1 MRILFLQPEYHI
13 NQDPLIR
20 ALRNRGHAVR
30 FLTRGVRHTGT
41 ERALEPR
48 LIGPASLPGHIFE
61 RFGVSRRGRKI
72 LAWPPI
78 QSLNEEVTRFDPD
91 IIIARNYHVY
101 TAAAFVLAQWHGCRF
116 ALYTQDPAG
125 TARRR
130 ILKSGVDR
138 LVATI
143 AADPVP
149 VYTPSPSRGVH
160 ASHLRYVPFAVET
173 AADRPFEE
181 KPWSEDGRCSIITV
195 STYERRKRLP
205 LLIQSI
211 AEVAGRCDIHLDV
224 YGAGAHDSNPEYQS
238 CCDTIAD
245 CALDAHVSLHGEV
258 PNARIRRRMYDADLF
273 VLPSVREPAS
283 YSQLEA
289 MAEGVPVI
297 CTESNGTAGY
307 VDHQRSGMVIEPDSI
322 GAVTDAIEVDCEERT
337 VRVEA
342 GRVGRAISA
351 SRHRPSHV
359 ADTFELHVLAN
370 LS

>member
-41 ERALEPR
+41 ERPLEPR

-61 RFGVSRRGRKI
+61 WFGVSRRFRKV

-78 QSLNEEVTRFDPD
+78 QSLNEEVTQFDPD

-125 TARRR
+125 TAGRR
-130 ILKSGVDR
+130 ILKSNLDR
-138 LVATI
+138 LAAAI
-143 AADPVP
+143 AADSVP
-149 VYTPSPSRGVH
+149 VYTPSPGSGPH
-160 ASHLRYVPFAVET
+160 ANHLRYVPFAVET
-173 AADRPFEE
+173 VADRPFGE
-181 KPWSEDGRCSIITV
+181 KPWSEDGRCSVITV

-211 AEVAGRCDIHLDV
+211 AEVDSHCDIYLDV
-224 YGAGAHDSNPEYQS
+224 YGAKAHGSNPVYQS
-238 CCDTIAD
+238 CRDTVAD
-245 CALDAHVSLHGEV
+245 CGLERQVRLHGEV
-258 PNARIRRRMYDADLF
+258 PNAVLRSRMYEADLF

-289 MAEGVPVI
+289 MAEGLPVI

-307 VDHQRSGMVIEPDSI
+307 VDHQRSGMIIEPDSI
-322 GAVTDAIEVDCEERT
+322 NALTDAIEVYCGERA
-337 VRVEA
+337 VRIEA
-342 GRVGRAISA
+342 GRAGCDIAA
-351 SRHRPSHV
+351 SHHRPSHV
-359 ADTFELHVLAN
+359 ADLFESQILAN
-370 LS
+370 LI